1 MSAAADPSAR
11 AEELR
16 RLIHYHDYRY
26 YVLDDPEIPDAEYDR
41 LLRELQALEAA
52 HPELITPDSP
62 TQRVGGHP
70 LDAFVTVEHRV
81 PMLSLRNAM
90 DEEEMRS
97 FDQSIC
103 KELGQD
109 RVRYTAEPKLD
120 GLAIGLTYEAGVL
133 TQAATRGDGQF
144 GEDVTAQVRT
154 IKAVPLRLRG
164 ADWPRLLEVRGEV
177 FLPKAGLAA
186 INDRARRE
194 GAKVFANPRNAA
206 AGSLRQLDP
215 RVTAQRPLTLFC
227 YGFGAVAGGG
237 LAATQGESLRRLH
250 DWGLPISPE
259 LRVLDGVEA
268 CVAYHRAL
276 GERREALEYDI
287 DGVVFKVDD
296 LAEQARLGFVAR
308 APRWAV
314 AYKFPAQ
321 EELTRVEAVEFN
333 VGRTGAVTPVARL
346 QPVRLG
352 GVTVSNATL
361 HNLDEVWRKD
371 VRPGDTVFIRR
382 AGDVI
387 PEVVRVLPECRPPGT
402 SPVALP
408 TTCPVCGSAVTKAPG
423 EAVAR
428 CTGGLYCPAQ
438 RKEAILHFGARRA
451 LDIEGL
457 GEELVDQLVDEGL
470 VADPADLYA
479 LRHEQLASLEL
490 MGDKSA
496 HNLLAALER
505 SRTTTLAR
513 FIFALGIPGV
523 GEATALA
530 LAEHFGD
537 LEPLMTARQEDLI
550 YQGGVPGLG
559 SKKAQALAAFLDH
572 HPQAAPGLG
581 EGLADWLGRQGIP
594 GITVSLAAAVAARF
608 PTLAAL
614 RQAGASG
621 LENRRQV
628 RVPGVG
634 NILAR
639 QILDFFAQPHNRE
652 VIAKLL
658 AAGIHW
664 APAGRRAPAPWGA
677 ANQSDLA
684 DLADLADQTDL
695 ADQVGRPGGA
705 PAAPARPLAGRTL
718 VITGALSRPREEI
731 KDLLLSLGAKVTGS
745 VSARTDFVLVGQ
757 DAGSKL
763 AKAQSLGVPVITE
776 ADLPGLLAGKTEN

>member
-1 MSAAADPSAR
+1 MSAAADYSAR

-52 HPELITPDSP
+52 HPDLITPDSP

-70 LDAFVTVEHRV
+70 LDSFASVEHRV
-81 PMLSLRNAM
+81 PMLSLDNAM
-90 DEEEMRS
+90 NEEAMRD
-97 FDQSIC
+97 FDRRMR
-103 KELGQD
+103 KELGQE
-109 RVRYTAEPKLD
+109 RVRFVAEPKLD

-164 ADWPRLLEVRGEV
+164 VGWPQLLEVRGEV
-177 FLPKAGLAA
+177 FLPKAGFAA

-194 GAKVFANPRNAA
+194 GGKVFANPRNAA

-215 RVTAQRPLTLFC
+215 RITAQRPLTLFC
-227 YGFGAVAGGG
+227 YGFGAVAGGD
-237 LAATQGESLRRLH
+237 LAATQSESMRRLR

-268 CVAYHRAL
+268 CIAYHHSL
-276 GERREALEYDI
+276 GERREALDYDI
-287 DGVVFKVDD
+287 DGVVFKVDG
-296 LAEQARLGFVAR
+296 LADQARLGFVAR

-321 EELTRVEAVEFN
+321 EELTLVEAVEFN

-346 QPVRLG
+346 QPVQVG

-371 VRPGDTVFIRR
+371 VRPGDTVYIRR

-387 PEVVRVLPECRPPGT
+387 PEVVRVLPERRPLGAR
-402 SPVALP
+402 PVELP
-408 TTCPVCGSAVTKAPG
+408 TTCPVCGSAVTKPAG

-438 RKEAILHFGARRA
+438 RKEAILHFASRRA

-457 GEELVDQLVDEGL
+457 GEELVDQLVDKGL
-470 VADPADLYA
+470 VGDPADLYA

-496 HNLLAALER
+496 RNLLAALER
-505 SRTTTLAR
+505 SRGTSLAR

-537 LEPLMTARQEDLI
+537 LEPLLTVRLEDLLF
-550 YQGGVPGLG
+550 QGGVPGLG
-559 SKKAQALAAFLDH
+559 PAKAQTLAAFLDR
-572 HPQAAPGLG
+572 HPLAGPAPG
-581 EGLADWLGRQGIP
+581 EGLADWLGRQGVP
-594 GITVSLAAAVAARF
+594 GLNTRLAAAVVARL

-614 RQAGASG
+614 RQAGATG
-621 LENRRQV
+621 LENRKQV
-628 RVPGVG
+628 RVAGVG
-634 NILAR
+634 DILAR
-639 QILDFFAQPHNRE
+639 QIVDFFAQPHNRE

-664 APAGRRAPAPWGA
+664 ERASSRVGAGAGVAS
-677 ANQSDLA
+677 QD
-684 DLADLADQTDL
+684 D
-695 ADQVGRPGGA
+695 RPGGEA
-705 PAAPARPLAGRTL
+705 PAVPDRPLAGRTL
-718 VITGALSRPREEI
+718 VITGTLSRPREEI
-731 KDLLLSLGAKVTGS
+731 KDLLLSMGAKVTGS
-745 VSARTDFVLVGQ
+745 VSARTDFVLAGQ

-763 AKAQSLGVPVITE
+763 AKAQALGVRVIME
-776 ADLPGLLAGKTEN
+776 ADLPGLLAGEQPQDQPTAT

>member
-1 MSAAADPSAR
+1 MTAAADPSAR

-16 RLIHYHDYRY
+16 QLIHYHDYRY

-52 HPELITPDSP
+52 HPELITPHSP

-70 LDAFVTVEHRV
+70 LDAFATVEHRV
-81 PMLSLRNAM
+81 PMLSLDNAM
-90 DEEEMRS
+90 TEEAMRD
-97 FDQSIC
+97 FDRRMR
-103 KELGQD
+103 KELGRE
-109 RVRYTAEPKLD
+109 RVRYVAEPKLD
-120 GLAIGLTYEAGVL
+120 GLAIGLTYAAGVL

-154 IKAVPLRLRG
+154 IKAIPLRLLG
-164 ADWPRLLEVRGEV
+164 AGWPQLLEVRGEV
-177 FLPKAGLAA
+177 FLPKAGFAA
-186 INDRARRE
+186 INERARRE
-194 GAKVFANPRNAA
+194 GGKVFANPRNAA

-215 RVTAQRPLTLFC
+215 RITAQRPLTLFC
-227 YGFGAVAGGG
+227 YGFGAVAGGE
-237 LAATQGESLRRLH
+237 LAATQSESLRRLR

-259 LRVLDGVEA
+259 LRVLEGVEA
-268 CVAYHRAL
+268 CIAYHRAL
-276 GERREALEYDI
+276 GERREALDYDI
-287 DGVVFKVDD
+287 DGVVFKLDD
-296 LAEQARLGFVAR
+296 LADQARLGFVAR

-321 EELTRVEAVEFN
+321 EELTLVEAVEFN

-346 QPVRLG
+346 QPVQVG

-371 VRPGDTVFIRR
+371 VRPGDTVYIRR

-387 PEVVRVLPECRPPGT
+387 PEVVRVLPERRPLGAR
-402 SPVALP
+402 PVELP
-408 TTCPVCGSAVTKAPG
+408 TTCPVCGSAVTKPAG

-438 RKEAILHFGARRA
+438 RKEAILHFASRRA

-457 GEELVDQLVDEGL
+457 GEELVDQLVDKGL
-470 VADPADLYA
+470 VGDPADLYA

-496 HNLLAALER
+496 RNLLAALER
-505 SRTTTLAR
+505 SRGTSLAR

-537 LEPLMTARQEDLI
+537 LEPLLTVRLEDLLF
-550 YQGGVPGLG
+550 QGGVPGLG
-559 SKKAQALAAFLDH
+559 PAKARTLAAFLDR
-572 HPQAAPGLG
+572 HPLAGPAPG
-581 EGLADWLGRQGIP
+581 EGLADWLGRQGVP
-594 GITVSLAAAVAARF
+594 GLNTRLAAAVVARL

-614 RQAGASG
+614 RQAGATG
-621 LENRRQV
+621 LENRKQV
-628 RVPGVG
+628 RVAGVG
-634 NILAR
+634 DILAR
-639 QILDFFAQPHNRE
+639 QIVDFFAQSHNRE

-664 APAGRRAPAPWGA
+664 ERASSRVGAGAGVAS
-677 ANQSDLA
+677 QD
-684 DLADLADQTDL
+684 D
-695 ADQVGRPGGA
+695 RPGGEA
-705 PAAPARPLAGRTL
+705 PAVPDRPLAGRTL
-718 VITGALSRPREEI
+718 VITGTLSRPREEI
-731 KDLLLSLGAKVTGS
+731 KDLLLSMGAKVTGS
-745 VSARTDFVLVGQ
+745 VSARTDFVLAGQ

-763 AKAQSLGVPVITE
+763 AKAQALGVRVITE
-776 ADLPGLLAGKTEN
+776 ADLPGLLAGEQPQDQPTAT

>member
-1 MSAAADPSAR
+1 MTAAADPSAR

-16 RLIHYHDYRY
+16 QLIHYHDYRY

-52 HPELITPDSP
+52 HPELITPHSP

-70 LDAFVTVEHRV
+70 LDAFATVEHRV
-81 PMLSLRNAM
+81 PMLSLDNAM
-90 DEEEMRS
+90 TEEAMRD
-97 FDQSIC
+97 FDRRMR
-103 KELGQD
+103 KELCRE
-109 RVRYTAEPKLD
+109 RVRYVAEPKLD
-120 GLAIGLTYEAGVL
+120 GLAIGLTYAAGVL

-154 IKAVPLRLRG
+154 IKAIPLRLLG
-164 ADWPRLLEVRGEV
+164 AGWPQLLEVRGEV
-177 FLPKAGLAA
+177 FLPKAGFAA
-186 INDRARRE
+186 INERARRE
-194 GAKVFANPRNAA
+194 GGKVFANPRNAA

-215 RVTAQRPLTLFC
+215 RITAQRPLTLFC
-227 YGFGAVAGGG
+227 YGFGAVAGGE
-237 LAATQGESLRRLH
+237 LAATQSESLRRLR

-259 LRVLDGVEA
+259 LRVLEGVEA
-268 CVAYHRAL
+268 CIAYHRAL
-276 GERREALEYDI
+276 GERREALDYDI
-287 DGVVFKVDD
+287 DGVVFKLDD
-296 LAEQARLGFVAR
+296 LADQARLGFVAR

-321 EELTRVEAVEFN
+321 EELTLVEAVEFN

-346 QPVRLG
+346 QPVQVG

-371 VRPGDTVFIRR
+371 VRPGDTVYIRR

-387 PEVVRVLPECRPPGT
+387 PEVVRVLPERRPPGT
-402 SPVALP
+402 HPVALP

-438 RKEAILHFGARRA
+438 RKEAILHFASRRA

-457 GEELVDQLVDEGL
+457 GEELVDQLVDKGL
-470 VADPADLYA
+470 VGDPADLYA

-496 HNLLAALER
+496 RNLLAALER
-505 SRTTTLAR
+505 SRSTSLAR
-513 FIFALGIPGV
+513 FILALGIPGV

-530 LAEHFGD
+530 LAGHFGD
-537 LEPLMTARQEDLI
+537 LEPLMAARREDLVF
-550 YQGGVPGLG
+550 QGGVPGLG
-559 SKKAQALAAFLDH
+559 PAKALALADFLDRQ
-572 HPQAAPGLG
+572 PQAGPAPGEDLG
-581 EGLADWLGRQGIP
+581 DWLARQGVP
-594 GITVSLAAAVAARF
+594 GLNANLAAAVAARF

-614 RQAGASG
+614 RQAGVAG

-628 RVPGVG
+628 RVAGVG
-634 NILAR
+634 DILAR
-639 QILDFFAQPHNRE
+639 QIVDFFAQPHNRE
-652 VIAKLL
+652 VIAKLI
-658 AAGIHW
+658 AGGIHW
-664 APAGRRAPAPWGA
+664 ERASGRAGAGLGVAS
-677 ANQSDLA
+677 QA
-684 DLADLADQTDL
+684 DH
-695 ADQVGRPGGA
+695 PGEDGLT
-705 PAAPARPLAGRTL
+705 PAASAHPLAGKTL
-718 VITGALSRPREEI
+718 VITGTLSRPREEI

-745 VSARTDFVLVGQ
+745 VSARTDFVLAGQ

-763 AKAQSLGVPVITE
+763 AKAQALGVRVITE
-776 ADLPGLLAGKTEN
+776 ADLPGLLAGNQANNQPIAN